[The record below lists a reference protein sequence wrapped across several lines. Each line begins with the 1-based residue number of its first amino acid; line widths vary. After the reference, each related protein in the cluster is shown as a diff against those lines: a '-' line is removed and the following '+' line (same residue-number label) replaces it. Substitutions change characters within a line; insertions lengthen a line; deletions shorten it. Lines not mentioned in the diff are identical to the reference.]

1 MNPRHT
7 NFIRPRP
14 GRNNGE
20 TSDNIFMTI
29 SRRSFVLVSL
39 CASAEQLLGQ
49 QQQGIASRNVAA
61 QPKAAPSGRPFD
73 ARFTDVAK
81 EAGLHAPVIYGGVDS
96 KKYILEANGC
106 GCAFIDYDNDGWMDI
121 FLLSGTR
128 LEGNPPE
135 ASNRLYKNNRDGT
148 FTDVT
153 ERAGLTAAGWANGVC
168 VGDYNN
174 DGFDDIFCTNFGQ
187 NRLYRNNGN
196 GTFTDVTKEA
206 GVAGGGWSTS
216 ASFVDYDKD
225 GHLDLYVA
233 HYLDFTVRGN
243 KSCSTPAGEPDY
255 CSPKAYKAVP
265 DRLFRNL
272 GNGKFQDVTQTAG
285 ISAAIGPGLG
295 VATGDFNGDGWPDI
309 YVANDAEANLLWLNN
324 GNGTFR
330 EAALLSGAAYSAD
343 GVARAGMGVAVG
355 DSDGSGNESIF
366 VTNLTREGATFYR
379 NAGHADFT
387 DATIQ
392 FGLYSPTLP
401 VTGFGTSWFDYDN
414 AGRLD
419 LFIANG
425 AVTKLEALRGE
436 PYPFHQRNLLL
447 HNEGS
452 RFRDTSAE
460 AGPPFTLYEVG
471 RGAAFGDID
480 NNGTIDIVVANN
492 NGPVRLLLNETVP
505 RGHWLEVRLQGVKSN
520 RDGIGTRLTVTRAGK
535 DPLVRR
541 VHTDGSYLSASD
553 VRVHFGLGDSR
564 QANVLAEWPSGLRE
578 EWLNVVIDSEVVLRE
593 GSGRAK

>member
-1 MNPRHT
+1 M
-7 NFIRPRP
+7 
-14 GRNNGE
+14 
-20 TSDNIFMTI
+20 S
-29 SRRSFVLVSL
+29 
-39 CASAEQLLGQ
+39 CARTHESPKPAF
-49 QQQGIASRNVAA
+49 RDVAA
-61 QPKAAPSGRPFD
+61 ETGLRFHHFTGATGEYYLPEIMGSG
-73 ARFTDVAK
+73 VA
-81 EAGLHAPVIYGGVDS
+81 L
-96 KKYILEANGC
+96 L
-106 GCAFIDYDNDGWMDI
+106 DYDGDGDLDI
-121 FLLSGTR
+121 FLVQGTI
-128 LEGNPPE
+128 LEPGKTPAGALFPP
-135 ASNRLYKNNRDGT
+135 SPSFKPGNRLFRNMLKETGKLQ
-148 FTDVT
+148 FVDVT
-153 ERAGLTAAGWANGVC
+153 EQAGLTSSGYGMGVA

-174 DGFDDIFCTNFGQ
+174 DGYPDLYVTNFGS
-187 NRLYRNNGN
+187 NILYRNNGN

-206 GVAGGGWSTS
+206 GVADGGWSTS

-243 KSCSTPAGEPDY
+243 KSCSTPTGERDY
-255 CSPKAYKAVP
+255 CSPRAYKAVP

-285 ISAAIGPGLG
+285 IGAAIGPGLG

-355 DSDGSGNESIF
+355 DSDSSGNESIF
-366 VTNLTREGATFYR
+366 VTNLAREGATFYR

-392 FGLYSPTLP
+392 FGLYLPTLP
-401 VTGFGTSWFDYDN
+401 FTGFGTSWFDYDN
-414 AGRLD
+414 GGRLD

-447 HNEGS
+447 HKEGS

-460 AGPPFTLYEVG
+460 AGRPFALSEVG

-492 NGPVRLLLNETVP
+492 NGPVRLLLNETAP

-520 RDGIGTRLTVTRAGK
+520 RDGIGTRLTVSRAGK

-553 VRVHFGLGDSR
+553 VRVHFGLGESR
-564 QANVLAEWPSGLRE
+564 QANVLAEWPSGLKE
-578 EWLNVVIDSEVVLRE
+578 EWLNVATDSEVVLRE